1 MKRET
6 RRVRWA
12 EVMRHLQG
20 NPRTTK
26 EVAKYME
33 VEYQMVRKYL
43 YELLDQDKVE
53 IVDSET
59 KPIRYRK
66 KR

>member
-1 MKRET
+1 MRRNREF
-6 RRVRWA
+6 RWA
-12 EVMRHLQG
+12 QVMHHLEG
-20 NPRTTK
+20 NPRTIK
-26 EVAKYME
+26 EIAKYMD

-43 YELLDQDKVE
+43 YELLDEGKIE
-53 IVDSET
+53 IHEAYT